1 MHSTR
6 TAEFPVL
13 LAFPPQGHWTQ
24 PHLAIP
30 SLVAWLRSQGY
41 TSVHQMDLSVEAFD
55 HFLTPSY
62 LERAKAKAR
71 ARLPL
76 ERLQAAETLPLG
88 EARAWRAAV
97 EAEVSADALIARVED
112 AKRLVRGQD
121 AASDDARGFWDPDR
135 YLPAVRTLYHG
146 LRLVS
151 AAHYP
156 SELTPH
162 NFTMRYSNDRSHE
175 VLAATR
181 DEDENPFLAFYRERV
196 LPRIVALRP
205 RVLGLSVL
213 YGSQLVPALT
223 LGRLVKEALPE
234 CHVTAGGGYL
244 AYVGKKVM
252 QAAGIAACLDSIVFH
267 EGEAPL
273 LGLCDAL
280 RDAGSERGAAAGA
293 DLSLV
298 GSLVWFDR
306 RGGGARPTFNLPAHP
321 IKLDAAPAPDLDGL
335 PFDKYF
341 SPRLVVPYDVNRGC
355 YYGECTF
362 CTLPTVIGPGYRTR
376 SAQTIAHHVLELRD
390 KYATTHFNFITDCM
404 PPGLL
409 EDLPRRLIAD
419 DAGITWWAD
428 ARVEPKSYTPAGT
441 KLLYDSG
448 CRKLLFGFE
457 SASKRILKMMMKG
470 QSLKSVIEVAENCA
484 KADISVTFYAMVGF
498 PTETREEAR
507 ATLRFLEEHAGTVR
521 EVSLQTFHIDE
532 VALTYREPERFGL
545 KILDDPGA
553 DLALYHDYEAQSGMT
568 QEEAAE
574 MFEELMASFRQKLPL
589 FAGDNVFYFMQKSHY
604 FLHLVGTPERAPE
617 TPDSFE
623 QRLRARMERKARR
636 GVVGSLRV
644 RPGLASVPL
653 SFAYKGAR
661 DLIAHPLAR
670 AARPDFL
677 TGRFVGDAEQ
687 LAETRLPHL
696 PRASSVLVYDGDSAE
711 FVELRPDGLAALRA
725 LERAGDLEALART
738 ASPAG
743 RERLEAFAAELHRVG
758 ILAGDEAR
766 HAHDTTLTP
775 APRRAVATT
784 PRTASTQ
791 ESHHAPQG

>member
-1 MHSTR
+1 MISTR

-30 SLVAWLRSQGY
+30 SLVAWLKQQGY
-41 TSVHQMDLSVEAFD
+41 PNVHQMDLSVEAFD
-55 HFLTPSY
+55 HFLSRRY
-62 LERAKAKAR
+62 LERAKAR
-71 ARLPL
+71 VQERLPL
-76 ERLQAAETLPLG
+76 ARLEAQDSLGLG

-97 EAEVSADALIARVED
+97 EAGASADALIARVED

-121 AASDDARGFWDPDR
+121 ADTDDARGFWDPDR

-162 NFTMRYSNDRSHE
+162 NFTMRYSNDRSRE
-175 VLAATR
+175 VLAATL
-181 DEDENPFLAFYRERV
+181 DEDENPFLGFYRERV
-196 LPRIVALRP
+196 LQRIVALRP

-223 LGRLVKEALPE
+223 LGRLVKQALPD

-252 QAAGIAACLDSIVFH
+252 RAAGIDACLDSIVFH

-273 LGLCDAL
+273 LALCEAL
-280 RDAGSERGAAAGA
+280 RAAAPTA
-293 DLSLV
+293 DEAAGVLGRVDLAAV
-298 GSLVWFDR
+298 GSLAWFDR
-306 RGGGARPTFNLPAHP
+306 RAGGATPTFNAPAHP
-321 IKLDAAPAPDLDGL
+321 IKLDDAPAPDLDGL
-335 PFDKYF
+335 PFEKYF

-376 SAQTIAHHVLELRD
+376 SAETITRHVLALRD
-390 KYATTHFNFITDCM
+390 RYATTHFNFITDCM

-409 EDLPRRLIAD
+409 EDLPKRLIAA
-419 DAGITWWAD
+419 DAGVTWWAD
-428 ARVEPKSYTPAGT
+428 ARVEPKAYTPEGT
-441 KLLYDSG
+441 KLLHDSG

-457 SASKRILKMMMKG
+457 SASKRILKAMMKG
-470 QSLKSVIEVAENCA
+470 QSLKSVVEVAENCA

-507 ATLRFLEEHAGTVR
+507 ATLQFLEQHAGTVR

-545 KILDDPGA
+545 RILDDPGA
-553 DLALYHDYEAQSGMT
+553 DLALYHDYEAESGMT
-568 QEEAAE
+568 QEDAAE
-574 MFEELMASFRQKLPL
+574 MFEEMMASFRRHLPL

-604 FLHLVGTPERAPE
+604 FLHLARPRASGGDTPA
-617 TPDSFE
+617 SFE
-623 QRLRARMERKARR
+623 ARLRARLARR
-636 GVVGSLRV
+636 AARATSDPGALRV
-644 RPGLASVPL
+644 RPGLAAVPL
-653 SFAYKGAR
+653 GFAYKGATE
-661 DLIAHPLAR
+661 LIAHPLAR

-677 TGRFVGDAEQ
+677 TGRYVGDAEAF
-687 LAETRLPHL
+687 AEARLPRL
-696 PRASSVLVYDGDSAE
+696 ARTASVLVYDGDSAE
-711 FVELRPDGLAALRA
+711 FVELRPDGLRALRA
-725 LERAGDLEALART
+725 IERAGNVEALARNT
-738 ASPAG
+738 TPTGRARLVEFAG
-743 RERLEAFAAELHRVG
+743 RLAALG
-758 ILAGDEAR
+758 ILAAEGEHGTLVPHPR
-766 HAHDTTLTP
+766 HA
-775 APRRAVATT
+775 
-784 PRTASTQ
+784 PRTAPTR
-791 ESHHAPQG
+791 EEHDHAPQG